1 MNDGRQRSHLI
12 KTEAQLSQMSLSASL
27 EVPPF
32 KKPDHTLVNK
42 KHITLLLLRVQGN

>member
-1 MNDGRQRSHLI
+1 MMEDKDRSHLI

-42 KHITLLLLRVQGN
+42 KHITLLLLRMQGN